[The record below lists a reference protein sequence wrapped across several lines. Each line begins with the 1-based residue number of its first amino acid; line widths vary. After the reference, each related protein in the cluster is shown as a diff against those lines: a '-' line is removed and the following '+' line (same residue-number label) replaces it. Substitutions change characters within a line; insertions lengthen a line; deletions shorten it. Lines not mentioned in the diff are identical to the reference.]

1 MDFVGVCS
9 NFFVLTLLGF
19 EKCRFQ
25 GWSQKSSPL
34 LRTHGIGSSKG
45 TLTVNS
51 IGKQNSAENNCVN
64 FINLKTVY
72 LLLSPENVLLSWLP

>member
-25 GWSQKSSPL
+25 RKNKKSSSL

-45 TLTVNS
+45 TLTVNQ
-51 IGKQNSAENNCVN
+51 IGKQDSAENNCIN
-64 FINLKTVY
+64 LINLKTVY
-72 LLLSPENVLLSWLP
+72 FLIPPENVLLSWLP